1 MYGAPVSVSV
11 STPKVQQVATSSSAK
26 PAVPEKQPNSL
37 KEFVKR
43 SFAQCSN
50 DSERQHVSKELNVL
64 IEKVTA
70 GGRLAVHR
78 WDLEPSP
85 LPSVTPKTVSS
96 EDNAAI
102 AGKKR
107 KSRWDDTGDAVPS
120 VYGPSLS
127 VDTSSSSVANGNV
140 PLSARSMSSNGFPN
154 TPEEMQMRMKRAS
167 RFQEDTKQA
176 EMDLKG
182 NAASKKAKKRKGN
195 NGFAAQTD
203 VSNGGSGG
211 GLSEAEMESLKIIG
225 TCQKLE
231 KDYFRLTSPPLPHQ
245 VRPDSVL
252 RKAIQLIKQKWEG
265 DEVDYVY
272 MCSQLKSIRQ
282 DLTVQHIKSGTWVCL
297 LVVGIGRV
305 LIVSCV

>member
-1 MYGAPVSVSV
+1 MYGTPAASSVSAAKAPSVV
-11 STPKVQQVATSSSAK
+11 SSSSAK
-26 PAVPEKQPNSL
+26 PVVPEKQPNSL

-50 DSERQHVSKELNVL
+50 DFERQHVSKELNSL

-70 GGRLAVHR
+70 EGRLTVHR
-78 WDLEPSP
+78 WDLEPTP
-85 LPSVTPKTVSS
+85 LPDATPKTVSS

-102 AGKKR
+102 SGKKR
-107 KSRWDDTGDAVPS
+107 KSRWDDAGDAAPS
-120 VYGPSLS
+120 IYGPSLT
-127 VDTSSSSVANGNV
+127 VDTSSSQATSTVNV
-140 PLSARSMSSNGFPN
+140 PLSARSLSSNGFPN

-167 RFQEDTKQA
+167 RFQEDSKQA

-182 NAASKKAKKRKGN
+182 NAAAKKAKKRKGN
-195 NGFAAQTD
+195 GF
-203 VSNGGSGG
+203 VSQADPSTGNTGSG
-211 GLSEAEMESLKIIG
+211 LTEAEMESLKIVG

-245 VRPDSVL
+245 VRPESVL
-252 RKAIQLIKQKWEG
+252 RKTIQLIKRKWEG

-282 DLTVQHIKSGTWVCL
+282 DLTVQHIKNGT
-297 LVVGIGRV
+297 
-305 LIVSCV
+305 CV